1 MDKAEDSARQSFFI
15 CIQLCLSSICL
26 TSYLSIYLATSI
38 MARCLLCLPSSLFL
52 WVFSMVSSE
61 IQWFTASCPGGAP
74 FRSLQQ
80 GDIVV
85 PGGAPFSRLQ
95 RGEIVV
101 PGGAP
106 FRSLQQ
112 GDIVTPSPPSQCW
125 SISTLRVEYVTEVL
139 VIWSNF
145 CLTFS
150 IITLAVFNVV
160 LSLDVKNKIG
170 TYM

>member
-1 MDKAEDSARQSFFI
+1 MPPLFAL
-15 CIQLCLSSICL
+15 QLVPVGLLDGQLRDIVVHGLLSGGCTFQEPTTRGYSGP
-26 TSYLSIYLATSI
+26 
-38 MARCLLCLPSSLFL
+38 R
-52 WVFSMVSSE
+52 
-61 IQWFTASCPGGAP
+61 GAP
-74 FRSLQQ
+74 SRSLQ

-125 SISTLRVEYVTEVL
+125 SISILRVEYVTEVL